1 MYVYVCVIISAL
13 QLKKPRNRIKLF
25 NQGTYES
32 KWLNS
37 KLRSHDPIF
46 NHLITPHVVSQC
58 LDLEDCQSYNRP
70 VDFDSVEIKAQENYF
85 LKTPKLILIMSRSG
99 DPCTIHW
106 GRKENARRDFPP
118 RWSHSKR
125 QKGSQPTWKGLG
137 TSPQSELQSLN

>member
-58 LDLEDCQSYNRP
+58 LDLEDRQSYNRP

-106 GRKENARRDFPP
+106 GEGKKMPGGIFRHVGLTAKDRKGPNRPER
-118 RWSHSKR
+118 
-125 QKGSQPTWKGLG
+125 G
-137 TSPQSELQSLN
+137 